1 MKKYLLIL
9 FAFIFFSCE
18 KEDNN
23 VSQNISSAQKHFVT
37 IDQIK
42 QIVAGK
48 KFNGFI
54 SKFDNNQ
61 ISKGNLS
68 KESELTVVD
77 FVEYKDKEQLTAF
90 YMTKLSNDKFVLFA
104 ADDRSHT
111 VMAVTDT
118 GEPLATISGIPEEFR
133 YWLDEEI
140 EAIEFAR
147 ENYIAQTDEIEKEW
161 LSYKLPPPP
170 PPPTEC
176 TMAFNNTK
184 WPLLTTNW
192 GQWDGY
198 NNYAPHLGCA
208 SGNGN
213 APSGCVATETAQIMK
228 YHQWPSS
235 YNWNAM
241 PNNWG
246 TNATSQLMI
255 DIGNN
260 VSMDYACD
268 GSGTK
273 TYRAMYALKG
283 TFGYSSAY
291 FGDYNYNTVLSELSQ
306 NKPVLLAGGEKKYWA
321 GLIPYYAEGHA
332 WVADGYMHGYE
343 CFYDENGYVN
353 GGYGYLLFHMN
364 WGWGNYGVNHNMWCG
379 LNNFTAANGN
389 SFNYKR
395 KMIYGIRK

>member
-9 FAFIFFSCE
+9 LALIFFSCE

-23 VSQNISSAQKHFVT
+23 VSQNINSAQKHFVT

-54 SKFDNNQ
+54 SKFNNSQ

-68 KESELTVVD
+68 IESELTVID
-77 FVEYKDKEQLTAF
+77 FAEYKDKDQLTAF

-111 VMAVTDT
+111 VMAITDI
-118 GEPLATISGIPEEFR
+118 GEPLATISNIPEEFR

-147 ENYIAQTDEIEKEW
+147 DNNIAQTIEVEKEW
-161 LSYKLPPPP
+161 LSYKIPP

-176 TMAFNNTK
+176 TMSFNDTK
-184 WPLLTTNW
+184 WPLLSTKW

-198 NNYAPHLGCA
+198 NNYAPQLGCA

-213 APSGCVATETAQIMK
+213 APSGCVATATAQIMK
-228 YHQWPSS
+228 YHEWPSS
-235 YNWNAM
+235 YNWSAM
-241 PNNWG
+241 SNNYG
-246 TNATSQLMI
+246 SNTTSQLI
-255 DIGNN
+255 KNIADD
-260 VSMDYACD
+260 VAMDYACD

-273 TYRAMYALKG
+273 FYRAMNALKG
-283 TFGYSSAY
+283 TFGYANALY
-291 FGDYNYNTVLSELSQ
+291 GDYNYNTVLSELSL
-306 NKPVLLAGGEKKYWA
+306 NKPVLLAGGTKKYWA
-321 GLIPYYAEGHA
+321 GLIPYYDAGHA
-332 WVADGYMHGYE
+332 WVADGYLHGYE

-364 WGWGNYGVNHNMWCG
+364 WGWNDFGINHNMFCG
-379 LNNFTAANGN
+379 INNFTAANGN
-389 SFNYKR
+389 SYNYKR